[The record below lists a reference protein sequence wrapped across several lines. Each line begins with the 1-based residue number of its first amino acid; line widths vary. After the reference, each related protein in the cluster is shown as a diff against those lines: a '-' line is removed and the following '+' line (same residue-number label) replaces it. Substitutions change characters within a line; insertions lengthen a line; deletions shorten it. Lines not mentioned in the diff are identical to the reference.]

1 MAEQTTSAEPI
12 KVKEPPSIWWYA
24 LGYFAVYIPYTF
36 FLKLLTDGTL
46 PKLFGDAHQVVQ
58 IRPGC
63 VDGVGTMCE
72 GAKAGIDGL
81 VLLPFTGF
89 VSMVGMFIFLTAM
102 GWWKYA
108 GRKKIL
114 GRSVPCPSKWTFLS
128 GLGSSVVIATT
139 TLSYTFGIAIVIMML
154 FMRGGMLAMAPIV
167 DVVSGRKPKKPA
179 IAATCFAI
187 LAIAAGALWPI
198 FTGKG
203 SLASDKDA
211 NVFAAVIC
219 VAFYLFAY
227 FIRMYFMSKRAKSDD
242 PNATYQYF
250 VEEQMTSTP
259 MLVLI
264 LGVLALIGAVTPEN
278 VGQANLKMITAGFGL
293 LFTKGSALI
302 LILCVIIGVMSQGN
316 GIFGGLILLD
326 KRDNT
331 FCVPVNRA
339 SSVLAGVISTLC
351 LMIFVDS
358 DKYVLGGGQIVGAI
372 LLICALSCL
381 SVPPLIKKLKA
392 KKEAEAQAA
401 ADKAHQAQVSN
412 AETMIMPKVELPAKA
427 EAKPAE
433 LPAAEENKPAE
444 LPAAAAADEKPADD
458 SNKS

>member
-1 MAEQTTSAEPI
+1 MAEETKAKQ
-12 KVKEPPSIWWYA
+12 PPSIWWYA
-24 LGYFAVYIPYTF
+24 FGYFAVYVPYTF
-36 FLKLLTDGTL
+36 LLKLLTDGTL
-46 PKLFGDAHQVVQ
+46 PNVFGEGNVATQ

-63 VDGVGTMCE
+63 IDGVGAMCE
-72 GAKAGIDGL
+72 TAKAGIDGL
-81 VLLPFTGF
+81 ALLPFTGF

-108 GRKKIL
+108 GHKNIL
-114 GRSVPCPSKWTFLS
+114 GHSLPCPSKWTFLS
-128 GLGSSVVIATT
+128 GLGSAVVIATT

-167 DVVSGRKPKKPA
+167 DVVCGRKPKKPA

-187 LAIAAGALWPI
+187 AAIALGAFWPVLFGDGKMESSAGANY
-198 FTGKG
+198 T
-203 SLASDKDA
+203 
-211 NVFAAVIC
+211 AAAIC
-219 VAFYLFAY
+219 VVFYLAAY
-227 FIRMYFMSKRAKSDD
+227 FIRMFFMSKRAKSDD

-293 LFTKGSALI
+293 LFTKESALV
-302 LILCVIIGVMSQGN
+302 LILCVVIGVMSQGN

-339 SSVLAGVISTLC
+339 SSVLAGVISTLL
-351 LMIFVDS
+351 LMAFANVDGKPYS
-358 DKYVLGGGQIVGAI
+358 LGMGQIIGAF

-392 KKEAEAQAA
+392 KKAAEAQAA
-401 ADKAHQAQVSN
+401 AASEEKARIAS
-412 AETMIMPKVELPAKA
+412 AETVLMLPKVELPSKG
-427 EAKPAE
+427 EDKPAE
-433 LPAAEENKPAE
+433 GSSDKPVEPAPDAEKK
-444 LPAAAAADEKPADD
+444 D
-458 SNKS
+458 